1 LFRFFF
7 GKPLGCCSVDG
18 ARTQYHAQHHETRT
32 DLVNAE
38 QRVAQLEHLN
48 ELLVAELANRAAAAA
63 PQIEQ
68 VVDGH
73 RTCGFVHWF
82 NRCGLPL
89 AAGETDFCAMH
100 N

>member
-1 LFRFFF
+1 MLLFE
-7 GKPLGCCSVDG
+7 KSPGCRSVND
-18 ARTQYHAQHHETRT
+18 ARLEQLETCA
-32 DLVNAE
+32 LLSNAE

-48 ELLVAELANRAAAAA
+48 DLLMTDLANLAAAAA

-82 NRCGLPL
+82 NRCGVPL
-89 AAGETDFCAMH
+89 AVGETDFCAMH